1 MKIIGYIRVSTDKQ
15 DADSQRHLL
24 LEYAHARH
32 LVIDEFIEVEISS
45 RENQKERRI
54 EELRAKLQ
62 AGDSLIVAELSR
74 LGRNMLETLNIID
87 ALAHNDVNLVFV
99 RQLELSTEGPHK
111 NLLLAIYSYFAES
124 ERDFISLRT
133 KQGLAAARASGI
145 QLGRPKGRKNK
156 VRRLDPY
163 KGQIAKLL
171 KLRVNLAAIHLII
184 NEQLK
189 PPLTYQAM
197 KYYVD
202 HETELA
208 PLWHRKKHG

>member
-24 LEYAHARH
+24 LEYAHAKK

-54 EELRAKLQ
+54 EELKAKLKT
-62 AGDSLIVAELSR
+62 GDTLMVAELSR
-74 LGRNMLETLNIID
+74 LGRNLLETLNIIQ
-87 ALAHNDVNLVFV
+87 ALTDQGIILIFV
-99 RQLELSTEGPHK
+99 RQPELSTEGPHK

-133 KQGLAAARASGI
+133 KQGLPAARASGT